1 MGNPLGGLSD
11 FVERLG
17 DVGNYIFRA
26 FNDHGKT
33 LTKRLQRCLIPW
45 LAKKFNWITLWEG
58 IRYKRAIAFSARERN
73 LDLARK

>member
-45 LAKKFNWITLWEG
+45 LAKKFNWITCLG
-58 IRYKRAIAFSARERN
+58 RHSLQARDSFFSKGAQS
-73 LDLARK
+73 